1 MDFVIREFA
10 PRTHIGLVQHDDGRH
25 YWTAMDELATIK
37 TPLRYLEILSSF
49 KRLVHQLVEEKK
61 LNIV

>member
-10 PRTHIGLVQHDDGRH
+10 HRTRIGLVQHDDGRH

-37 TPLRYLEILSSF
+37 TPLRYLEIIISF
-49 KRLVHQLVEEKK
+49 KRLVQ
-61 LNIV
+61 